1 MTHFATFYERGIL
14 GIEIYASGTDP
25 SCPVYSFYH
34 DTVRLKF
41 VESEWRYYLI
51 CPNGVLEPQDGV
63 TSVVKLATPAKPLMV
78 WAVRVALAR
87 VKQLLMDG
95 GYVGADPKKLFES
108 VLDEILK
115 RAAKEDDTLLIEAG
129 DVGHQAHAHVESI
142 IKAILSRNEDRLLE
156 LLAKFPEDERAANG
170 SIAAIHWM
178 VAHKVRWVSTE
189 RKAYSRDHHFAGTCD
204 GIAYVCSCD
213 DRSCCPVP
221 WEGERLSLIDWKT
234 SNALRISY
242 LWQAA
247 AYQHC
252 IESEDEIEILDRWV
266 LRLDKETGEFD
277 PWYRSGRAAFEE
289 DFAGF
294 LSALNMYRAMGR
306 AEDWVSEVKAAK
318 TAMRRKIAK
327 ELRDAEYAIKCLEA
341 DEYKGKR
348 LKKGCNGMDKMCEFC
363 TKTYLDNHP
372 EV

>member
-1 MTHFATFYERGIL
+1 
-14 GIEIYASGTDP
+14 
-25 SCPVYSFYH
+25 
-34 DTVRLKF
+34 
-41 VESEWRYYLI
+41 
-51 CPNGVLEPQDGV
+51 
-63 TSVVKLATPAKPLMV
+63 MV

-87 VKQLLMDG
+87 VKQLLTDG

-115 RAAKEDDTLLIEAG
+115 RAAKEDDNLLVEAG

-142 IKAILSRNEDRLLE
+142 IKAILSKNDDRLLE

-178 VAHKVRWVSTE
+178 VAHRVRWVSTE